1 MRVTKKR
8 KERRT
13 KNVNIR
19 SATIEEETTFAAIS
33 ERSMADLGMSLGS
46 TSGTT
51 TYHLEGFIQ
60 FLNVKDFGSVDAA
73 HIPRELRRLLSD
85 ITTDYAETASLDDWI
100 ADRNRQV
107 VAGLKLISPF
117 HREMIEKILP
127 FTCLEPPNPQ
137 YAKNHI
143 RAIVREL
150 NRWKFQTV
158 FSFSD
163 LNMEEKHAR
172 EIETFSP
179 GYTGRSRRIRYG
191 DLSARRRVFSW
202 AAGKWIVNQG
212 YIPQLDGKNRSLA
225 YLYSIIANALVS
237 GDLALLRQCP
247 YCKNLLLAVKDKRTR
262 FCPGHMRLY
271 YDDPARA
278 KVRVELSRGGIK
290 KSHRKARGRL

>member
-1 MRVTKKR
+1 MRVTKNR
-8 KERRT
+8 KESRT
-13 KNVNIR
+13 KDLNIR
-19 SATIEEETTFAAIS
+19 SATIEDKTT
-33 ERSMADLGMSLGS
+33 S

-73 HIPRELRRLLSD
+73 HIPRELRLLLAD
-85 ITTDYAETASLDDWI
+85 ITTICGKTATIDDWI
-100 ADRNRQV
+100 ADPTRQV
-107 VAGLKLISPF
+107 VAGLKVISPF
-117 HREMIEKILP
+117 HREMIEKVLP

-137 YAKNHI
+137 YTKNHI
-143 RAIVREL
+143 EAVVREL

-158 FSFSD
+158 FSFDD
-163 LNMEEKHAR
+163 LNMEEKHDR
-172 EIETFSP
+172 EMEPLAP
-179 GYTGRSRRIRYG
+179 GFTARSRRIRYV

-202 AAGKWIVNQG
+202 GGKWIVHQG
-212 YIPQLDGKNRSLA
+212 FVPQLDERNRPLA
-225 YLYSIIANALVS
+225 FLYSIIANALVS

-247 YCKNLLLAVKDKRTR
+247 YCKNVLLAVKDKRTR